1 VSDLDEFLDQTLPR
15 QLEAEK
21 AIHNGDP
28 GPRLAIW
35 SSHDPVT
42 LFGAATSKSGAE
54 DVRRFFRFLASQF
67 SDCTVYRYELLAAE
81 VSGDLA
87 YTVGYEH
94 TAVSI
99 EGVPV
104 GPYTLRVTHL
114 YRREAGDWKIIHR
127 HGDAPPVEQRP
138 LAEAVT

>member
-1 VSDLDEFLDQTLPR
+1 MSDLDEFLDQTLPR
-15 QLEAEK
+15 QVEAET

-28 GPRLAIW
+28 GPRLAMW
-35 SSHDPVT
+35 SSRDPVT
-42 LFGAATSKSGAE
+42 LFGAATSKSGAGE
-54 DVRRFFRFLASQF
+54 VRRFFRFLASQF
-67 SDCTVYRYELLAAE
+67 SDCTVYRYELVAAE

-94 TAVSI
+94 TAVSM
-99 EGVPV
+99 EGVPI

-114 YRREAGDWKIIHR
+114 YRREDGEWKIIHR